1 VNTITTHQGYL
12 EALNDYETI
21 ARMIR
26 FDQNEYKKS
35 KLHELEKLLYD
46 PHNYFHINR
55 SSHNSDNLDFSSC
68 FVALA
73 APSMEG
79 KTQSAFVFED
89 VRPLY
94 FPLSIVNN
102 QTYKQVGKSEQSKT
116 QNIYENYN
124 SLTLALYCYANEDM
138 IEIKNLYGGDQAIGA
153 SSIKITLN
161 NYPSR
166 VLGFLAALA
175 EDARRPQ
182 VQNYSSWMRYHSI
195 RPSFSFKRIRIS
207 DVKNIADLF
216 KGFVLFLD
224 EFVGTP
230 WATYVRNFARAI
242 GLTCLVANT
251 NTKVAN
257 LVGSESIS
265 GASGFIIWSI
275 VIISLGPSRIDI
287 INQLCQL
294 TYSIESIKKNSSD
307 PGVNEFLN
315 NFVNEQINYLRPGM
329 AMFLSE
335 SIVQYAQL
343 NQQNINLKDFL
354 DNVLKNTAKKM
365 RVRKFRNGNDLV
377 WQCANIGLFLSESF
391 EQSLPNS
398 NNYSWFCQGFSF
410 LQNHLYYLVNPIG
423 NANWIFLTNPP
434 IESSK
439 CLQVLY
445 SNILTDWTY
454 ERTFFDRKDTGT
466 ILSCLYLGFQSTI
479 TRILS
484 RAEGEILQ
492 NPFNVFNAQNEKALK
507 RNGNALEVSAAVSI
521 IDASQHS
528 FGTWDG
534 CLYNETFSLSG
545 QNGID
550 FIKNLLMNL
559 INTKFETKKRFLIF
573 KLSFVGCICDLANIF
588 KRMHVPFIYS
598 LNREDGFLDLLNSV
612 SNSVY
617 LKKFERTSDSE
628 QIDGKFEFKLDGREQ
643 VAVVECK
650 SRVDKISSTI
660 IYEILKRSEPKNPK
674 LILIFCDEISTL
686 PTEESKLTNF
696 CNYKMINVYKVERS
710 INDGKNFINIVPF
723 YEAIY
728 DPEIICLIF
737 ESTIINNI

>member
-1 VNTITTHQGYL
+1 M
-12 EALNDYETI
+12 NDYEII

-35 KLHELEKLLYD
+35 RLYELEKLLYD
-46 PHNYFHINR
+46 PQNYFRKSR
-55 SSHNSDNLDFSSC
+55 SSHNSDNLDVSSC

-79 KTQSAFVFED
+79 KTQSAFVLED

-94 FPLSIVNN
+94 FPLSIVND
-102 QTYKQVGKSEQSKT
+102 QTYKQISSSEQFKT
-116 QNIYENYN
+116 QNIYENYK
-124 SLTLALYCYANEDM
+124 SLTLALYRYANEDM
-138 IEIKNLYGGDQAIGA
+138 IEIKNLYRGDQSIGA
-153 SSIKITLN
+153 NSIKNTLN

-182 VQNYSSWMRYHSI
+182 VQNHSSWMRYHSI
-195 RPSFSFKRIRIS
+195 RPSFSFERIRIS
-207 DVKNIADLF
+207 DVENLADRF

-230 WATYVRNFARAI
+230 WAIYVRNFARAI

-257 LVGSESIS
+257 LVGSENTS

-275 VIISLGPSRIDI
+275 VITSLGPSSIDI
-287 INQLCQL
+287 INRLCQL
-294 TYSIESIKKNSSD
+294 TYSIESIKRNSSD
-307 PGVNEFLN
+307 PGVNVFLN
-315 NFVNEQINYLRPGM
+315 NFVHEQIKHLRPGM

-343 NQQNINLKDFL
+343 NHQNINLKDFL
-354 DNVLKNTAKKM
+354 DNVLKNTSMKM
-365 RVRKFRNGNDLV
+365 RVRKFRDGDDLV

-391 EQSLPNS
+391 EQSSPNS
-398 NNYSWFCQGFSF
+398 NDYSWFCQGFSF

-434 IESSK
+434 IQSSK
-439 CLQVLY
+439 CLRFLY
-445 SNILTDWTY
+445 SNILGDWKN
-454 ERTFFDRKDTGT
+454 ERTFFDHKDTGT

-479 TRILS
+479 TGILS
-484 RAEGEILQ
+484 RAEAEILQ

-507 RNGNALEVSAAVSI
+507 RNGNALEVSAAISI

-528 FGTWDG
+528 FGTLNGYFYD
-534 CLYNETFSLSG
+534 ETFSLSG

-559 INTKFETKKRFLIF
+559 INTTFETKKCFLFF
-573 KLSFVGCICDLANIF
+573 KLSFDDCICDLANIF

-598 LNREDGFLDLLNSV
+598 LNREDEFLNLLNSV

-660 IYEILKRSEPKNPK
+660 IYEILKKSEPQNPK
-674 LILIFCDEISTL
+674 LIFIFCDEIASL
-686 PTEESKLTNF
+686 SNEESKLTKF
-696 CNYKMINVYKVERS
+696 CNDKMINVYKVERS
-710 INDGKNFINIVPF
+710 RRNRESFIIIVPF
-723 YEAIY
+723 YEVIE
-728 DPEIICLIF
+728 DPAVICLIF

>member
-1 VNTITTHQGYL
+1 
-12 EALNDYETI
+12 
-21 ARMIR
+21 MIR
-26 FDQNEYKKS
+26 FDQNEYKKTR
-35 KLHELEKLLYD
+35 LHELEKLLYD
-46 PHNYFHINR
+46 PQNYFHINC
-55 SSHNSDNLDFSSC
+55 SSHNSDYLNFSSY
-68 FVALA
+68 FVTLA

-94 FPLSIVNN
+94 FPLSIVND
-102 QTYKQVGKSEQSKT
+102 QTYKQIGSSEHCKT
-116 QNIYENYN
+116 QNIYENYK
-124 SLTLALYCYANEDM
+124 SLTLALYRYANEDM
-138 IEIKNLYGGDQAIGA
+138 IEIKNLYGGDEDIGL

-161 NYPSR
+161 DYPSR

-182 VQNYSSWMRYHSI
+182 VQNHSSWMRYHSI
-195 RPSFSFKRIRIS
+195 RPNFSFKRIRIS
-207 DVKNIADLF
+207 DGQNLEDLF

-242 GLTCLVANT
+242 GLTCLVVNT
-251 NTKVAN
+251 NIQVAN
-257 LVGSESIS
+257 LVGSGSIS
-265 GASGFIIWSI
+265 GASGFIIWSV
-275 VIISLGPSRIDI
+275 VINSLGPSRIDI

-294 TYSIESIKKNSSD
+294 TYSIESIKQNSSD

-315 NFVNEQINYLRPGM
+315 NFVNEQISHLRPGM

-335 SIVQYAQL
+335 SIVQYAQM
-343 NQQNINLKDFL
+343 NHQNINLKDFL
-354 DNVLKNTAKKM
+354 DNVLKNTSMKM
-365 RVRKFRNGNDLV
+365 RVRKIRDHDDLL
-377 WQCANIGLFLSESF
+377 WQCANIGLFFPESF
-391 EQSLPNS
+391 KQYFSIS
-398 NNYSWFCQGFSF
+398 NDYSWFCQGFGF
-410 LQNHLYYLVNPIG
+410 LQNHLYYFANPTG
-423 NANWIFLTNPP
+423 YSNWIVLTNPP
-434 IESSK
+434 TKSSK
-439 CLQVLY
+439 CLRFLY
-445 SNILTDWTY
+445 SNVFRDWDY

-479 TRILS
+479 TDILS
-484 RAEGEILQ
+484 RAEGEIPQ
-492 NPFNVFNAQNEKALK
+492 NPFNVFDAQNEKALK
-507 RNGNALEVSAAVSI
+507 RSWKALEVYAAVSI

-573 KLSFVGCICDLANIF
+573 KLSFVGCICDLGNIF
-588 KRMHVPFIYS
+588 KRIHVPFIYS
-598 LNREDGFLDLLNSV
+598 LNREDEFLDLLNSV

-617 LKKFERTSDSE
+617 LKKFQRSSDSE
-628 QIDGKFEFKLDGREQ
+628 QIDDKFEFKLDGREQ

-660 IYEILKRSEPKNPK
+660 IYEILKKSEPKNPK
-674 LILIFCDEISTL
+674 LILFFCDEISSL
-686 PTEESKLTNF
+686 PTEEIKLTDF

-710 INDGKNFINIVPF
+710 MKNQENFINIVPF
-723 YEAIY
+723 YEAIE
-728 DPEIICLIF
+728 DPAIICLIF